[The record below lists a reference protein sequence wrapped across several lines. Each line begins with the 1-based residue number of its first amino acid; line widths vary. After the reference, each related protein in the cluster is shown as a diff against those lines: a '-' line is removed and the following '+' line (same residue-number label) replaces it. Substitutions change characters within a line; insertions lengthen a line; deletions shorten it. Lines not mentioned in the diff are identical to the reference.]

1 MALPRRAGYST
12 QAMEEFAGQLGQRL
26 RFLLEA
32 DKLKQV
38 LRRSVIH
45 GKHRRENS
53 AEHSWHLALYAMV
66 LAEYGGDLDVGRV
79 LRMVLV
85 HDIVEIDAGD
95 TYIYDEQGQAT
106 KEERERQAAD
116 RLFALLP
123 DDQAGVLRAAWDEFE
138 ERETPEARFAYAI
151 DRLQPLLHNHR
162 TGGAA
167 WRRHGITADQ
177 VYDKNHPIGDGAPR
191 LWELAR
197 ELVET
202 SVQRGDL
209 LR

>member
-1 MALPRRAGYST
+1 MSDAIDGRLHE
-12 QAMEEFAGQLGQRL
+12 QIEFLCAIDELKSVQRQTT
-26 RFLLEA
+26 LL
-32 DKLKQV
+32 DG
-38 LRRSVIH
+38 S
-45 GKHRRENS
+45 RRENS

-66 LAEYGGDLDVGRV
+66 LAEHGGDLDLCRV
-79 LRMVLV
+79 LQMVLV

-95 TYIYDEQGQAT
+95 TYIYDEKGRET
-106 KEERERQAAD
+106 KEERERLAAD

-138 ERETPEARFAYAI
+138 ERRTPEARFAYAI
-151 DRLQPLLHNHR
+151 DRLQPLLHNYR
-162 TGGAA
+162 THGAA

-209 LR
+209 KRA

>member
-1 MALPRRAGYST
+1 MGNASEGRLHE
-12 QAMEEFAGQLGQRL
+12 QIEFLCAIDELKNVQR
-26 RFLLEA
+26 
-32 DKLKQV
+32 QTTV
-38 LRRSVIH
+38 LDGS
-45 GKHRRENS
+45 RRENS

-66 LAEYGGDLDVGRV
+66 LAEYGGEGLDLCRV

-95 TYIYDEQGQAT
+95 TYIYDEKGQET

-138 ERETPEARFAYAI
+138 ERRTPEARFAYAI

-162 TGGAA
+162 THGFA

-197 ELVET
+197 DLVES
-202 SVQRGDL
+202 SVRRGHL
-209 LR
+209 KR